1 MVIYYKEAKVLVI
14 LTHTNADF
22 DALAGMTACARL
34 YPGAKLMFPGSIE
47 HNLREF
53 IDKYV
58 AELPEIV
65 PPRSFDFGRVEKF
78 VLVDVAAGNRLG
90 TLSHVIAGKPAD
102 VYDHHPSQCDIKGD
116 RVVNEDSG
124 AVTSILTEI
133 LEKIGAKVT
142 PFEATLFLLGIYEDT
157 GFLTFP
163 TTRPRDFDA
172 ARRCLGWGAQLTE
185 VTRWLHRRL
194 TENQLRI
201 ITKLVENLEH
211 IMVGGVKVHITTFV
225 SPEFIPDLSFLVHEL
240 LGLEDL
246 EALFL
251 VTYLESRVHIIAR
264 SRTPLVDV
272 GKVLEAFQGGGHP
285 SAASA
290 TMKGKT
296 LDEAKRALIEQILL
310 RDPVGYKAKD
320 FCKKEFSRGSSSITI
335 DQALEEMN
343 RIRINALPIFDGPL
357 LTGVVNRQE
366 VDRAIQHKLGGNPVT
381 TLIAQTPLL
390 FHPDTPVEMVY
401 KKMLERSAR
410 IVLVGE
416 SPDRVEGLISRM
428 QMFKQLYEK
437 SSPDLVKSFGGTP
450 STGEIV
456 RIMDS
461 FFAREEI
468 GDLRVLG
475 EFARSKGM
483 KCFLVGGVVR
493 DIILHNALKDLDF
506 VVEGDASELVNEW
519 AKVHGGRVRSH
530 SPFGT
535 AIWMRPR
542 EGRWDFATARSEY
555 YEFPGA
561 LPVVTE
567 APLTKDLARRDFTIN
582 SMAISIN
589 PEDFGTLI
597 DPFGGI
603 KDLRQCQ
610 IKILHGLSFV
620 EDPTRAFRAVR
631 FAAKLNFIL
640 GRETKQQILNA
651 LRQGVFQ
658 NLSPKRVL
666 SEMLEILRS
675 PGAVEALRLLEEL
688 QLLKLFWNS
697 LNLTPKLRE
706 RLYASQKVSDFFEL
720 NFPREKF
727 DRASLMILSLTDR
740 LSNKEFP
747 GFIRAYPFSKA
758 MKELLLTYRETT
770 WNIRKKFEFGR
781 KTRGEAFR
789 IFESQPLV
797 LLLHYLSR
805 CEREEEETLLRSY
818 ILKDRFVKLE
828 IGGDDLKK
836 LGLTPGEHFAYA
848 LMETKKA
855 KVEKKVRTRDEELDF
870 AFSCARKYLSRK
882 ENSRGKN

>member
-1 MVIYYKEAKVLVI
+1 MIVI

-22 DALAGMTACARL
+22 DALAGMTACVKL

-47 HNLREF
+47 HNLKDF
-53 IDKYV
+53 IGKFRN
-58 AELPEIV
+58 ELPEIIS
-65 PPRSFDFGRVEKF
+65 PKSFDFEKVDRF
-78 VLVDVAAGNRLG
+78 VLVDVAAQSRLG
-90 TLSHVIAGKPAD
+90 TISHVIRNKPVD
-102 VYDHHPSQCDIKGD
+102 LYDHHPAQCDIKGEI
-116 RVVNEDSG
+116 VVDEDAG
-124 AVTSILTEI
+124 AVTSLLTEM
-133 LEKIGAKVT
+133 LEERSIAVS

-163 TTRPRDFDA
+163 TTRPRDFEA
-172 ARRCLGWGAQLTE
+172 AKRCLGWGAQLTE
-185 VTRWLHRRL
+185 ISRWLHRRL
-194 TENQLRI
+194 TESQLRI
-201 ITKLVENLEH
+201 VTRLVENLEH
-211 IMVGGVKVHITTFV
+211 IVVGGIRVHITTFV
-225 SPEFIPDLSFLVHEL
+225 SPDFIPDLSFLVHEL
-240 LGLEDL
+240 LSLEDL
-246 EALFL
+246 EVIFL

-272 GKVLEAFQGGGHP
+272 GKIMEVFHGGGHP

-290 TMKGKT
+290 TLKGMT

-310 RDPVGYKAKD
+310 KDPVGYKARD
-320 FCKKEFSRGSSSITI
+320 FCVRDFTRGSSGITI
-335 DQALEEMN
+335 DEALEEMN
-343 RIRINALPIFDGPL
+343 RIRINALPIFDGGM

-366 VDRAIQHKLGGNPVT
+366 VDRAIQHRLGKNPVT

-390 FHPDTPVEMVY
+390 FSPDTPVEIVY

-416 SPDRVEGLISRM
+416 APDKVEGLISRM

-437 SSPDLVKSFGGTP
+437 STPDLVKSFGGTP
-450 STGEIV
+450 STGEILM
-456 RIMDS
+456 IMDS
-461 FFAREEI
+461 FFTREEAAL
-468 GDLRVLG
+468 LRTLG
-475 EFARSKGM
+475 ELAASKGM
-483 KCFLVGGVVR
+483 MVFLVGGVVR
-493 DIILHNALKDLDF
+493 DILLHDSVKDLDF
-506 VVEGDASELVNEW
+506 VVEGDASELVGEW
-519 AKVHGGRVRSH
+519 AKIHGGRVRSH

-535 AIWMRPR
+535 AIWMRPK

-589 PEDFGTLI
+589 PGDFGTLI

-603 KDLRQCQ
+603 KDLRHCQ

-640 GRETKQQILNA
+640 SRETKQQILNA

-666 SEMLEILRS
+666 SEMIEILRS

-688 QLLKLFWNS
+688 QILKLFWNS
-697 LNLTPKLRE
+697 IKLTPKLKE
-706 RLYASQKVSDFFEL
+706 RLYKSQKVADFFEV
-720 NFPREKF
+720 NFPKEKF
-727 DRASLMILSLTDR
+727 DRALLMMLSLTDR
-740 LSNKEFP
+740 LANRELP
-747 GFIRAYPFSKA
+747 GFIKAYPFSKA
-758 MKELLLTYRETT
+758 MKEMLLTYRETT
-770 WNIRKKFEFGR
+770 WSIRKKFEFGR

-789 IFESQPLV
+789 IFEAQPLV
-797 LLLHYLSR
+797 LLLHYLSH
-805 CEREEEETLLRSY
+805 CEREEEETLLRNY

-828 IGGDDLKK
+828 IDGDDLKRA
-836 LGLTPGEHFAYA
+836 GLMPGEHFSHA
-848 LMETKKA
+848 LMETSKA
-855 KVEKKVRTRDEELDF
+855 KIEGKVKTREDELRF
-870 AFSCARKYLSRK
+870 AVASAKKYLSRK
-882 ENSRGKN
+882 DNGRGKN